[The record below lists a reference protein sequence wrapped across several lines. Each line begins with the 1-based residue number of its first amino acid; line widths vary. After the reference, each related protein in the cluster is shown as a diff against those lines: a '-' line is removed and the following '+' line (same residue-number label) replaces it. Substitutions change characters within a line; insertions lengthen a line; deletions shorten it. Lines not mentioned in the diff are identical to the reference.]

1 MCVCV
6 PHLYPI
12 YNNRG
17 FVINFANLS
26 LCHINHFFFFFQSLP
41 SLHQVN
47 HLFPISPLV
56 LFLLDFL
63 LPHLT
68 VTLTSLNH
76 SPSFL
81 AIFLPPYSFY
91 LTLLLLFFPLFFQP
105 FPSFFGS
112 SSPPLFHTLP
122 LQFLQPFLSPYYSS
136 SPIFF
141 SINFFTTFSTPL
153 FHSNH
158 VLPTKQG
165 NYSSSFF

>member
-26 LCHINHFFFFFQSLP
+26 LCHINHFFYFFQFLP

-56 LFLLDFL
+56 LFLLNFL

-76 SPSFL
+76 SPSFFSYFSPL
-81 AIFLPPYSFY
+81 IFFLSHITVTLLPTF
-91 LTLLLLFFPLFFQP
+91 LFFTLLLPHYSTPYRYNFSNPSSP
-105 FPSFFGS
+105 FSPSF
-112 SSPPLFHTLP
+112 L
-122 LQFLQPFLSPYYSS
+122 
-136 SPIFF
+136 
-141 SINFFTTFSTPL
+141 
-153 FHSNH
+153 
-158 VLPTKQG
+158 
-165 NYSSSFF
+165 